1 MKVVI
6 LPSDSYKEKLK
17 GVIKSAADAGE
28 RSITLFSTSC
38 IQELLLELLERT
50 RSVIRFRSMS
60 GIIFMLKD
68 SGILIE
74 LITVDSYE

>member
-6 LPSDSYKEKLK
+6 LQSDSYKEKLK

-50 RSVIRFRSMS
+50 QSAIRFRSMS